1 MEKGLI
7 VSCQALENEP
17 LHSSFIMGKMALA
30 AYEGGAV
37 GIRANSVNDIKEIK
51 NNVSL
56 PIIGIIKK
64 DYEGLVPY
72 ITPTIKEV
80 EELINE
86 GVDIIAVDATINQ
99 DEKFLKEIL
108 QKYKNQK
115 FMADIS
121 TYEEGIRADKLG
133 FHYVGTTLI
142 GYTQQSKNVKKFE
155 VLERLIKEC
164 KNAKVI
170 AEGNFNTPEQ
180 ARKAIDMGAYAV
192 VVGSAIT
199 RPQII
204 TKTFVDALKK

>member
-72 ITPTIKEV
+72 ITPTIK
-80 EELINE
+80 
-86 GVDIIAVDATINQ
+86 
-99 DEKFLKEIL
+99 K
-108 QKYKNQK
+108 
-115 FMADIS
+115 
-121 TYEEGIRADKLG
+121 
-133 FHYVGTTLI
+133 
-142 GYTQQSKNVKKFE
+142 
-155 VLERLIKEC
+155 
-164 KNAKVI
+164 
-170 AEGNFNTPEQ
+170 
-180 ARKAIDMGAYAV
+180 
-192 VVGSAIT
+192 
-199 RPQII
+199 
-204 TKTFVDALKK
+204 